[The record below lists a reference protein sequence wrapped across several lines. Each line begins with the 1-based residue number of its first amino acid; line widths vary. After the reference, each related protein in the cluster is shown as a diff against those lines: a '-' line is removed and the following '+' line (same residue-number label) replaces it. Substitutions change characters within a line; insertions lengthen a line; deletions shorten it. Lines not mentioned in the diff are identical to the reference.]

1 MESQAQTG
9 KGVCGGVNINVIV
22 SCHIDT
28 IFRDPFAT
36 TRDGYLN
43 GTCDNLAG
51 ILACAQLIGREGIFI
66 EWTNDE
72 EGRMDGARYVA
83 KDHSADDTFIIV
95 ADVTE
100 RKKNWDKIHFT
111 AENWFG
117 IQPKHI
123 KKALQPLSGHYRM
136 TERGLESEAWLYK
149 DLGFATL
156 EIDIPVSGGI
166 HNLKNKARL
175 IDIQKSAEAIDLIR
189 MYLLD
194 KTREQI
200 CDKYKPE

>member
-1 MESQAQTG
+1 M
-9 KGVCGGVNINVIV
+9 NVII
-22 SCHIDT
+22 SSHFDT
-28 IFRDPFAT
+28 IFRDPAAT
-36 TRDGYLN
+36 FEKGYLN
-43 GTCDNLAG
+43 GVCDNLAG
-51 ILACAQLIGREGIFI
+51 MLACAQLINREGIII
-66 EWTNDE
+66 EFTDHE
-72 EGRMDGARYVA
+72 EDTMGGARNISRF
-83 KDHSADDTFIIV
+83 HSADDTFMLV
-95 ADVTE
+95 VDVSE

-111 AENWFG
+111 VENWFG

-149 DLGFATL
+149 DLGFACL

-189 MYLLD
+189 IYLLD
-194 KTREQI
+194 KTGEQI

>member
-1 MESQAQTG
+1 MQ
-9 KGVCGGVNINVIV
+9 IVI
-22 SCHIDT
+22 SAHFDT
-28 IFRDPFAT
+28 VFLDPFST
-36 TRDGYLN
+36 LKNGMLC

-51 ILACAQLIGREGIFI
+51 ILATAQLIGKEGIFI
-66 EWTNDE
+66 EYTNQE
-72 EGRMDGARYVA
+72 ESTMGGARNVA
-83 KDHSADDTFIIV
+83 RDHSADDTFMLV
-95 ADVTE
+95 VDVTE

-149 DLGFATL
+149 DLGFACL

-175 IDIQKSAEAIDLIR
+175 IDIQKASEAIDLVRI
-189 MYLLD
+189 YLLD